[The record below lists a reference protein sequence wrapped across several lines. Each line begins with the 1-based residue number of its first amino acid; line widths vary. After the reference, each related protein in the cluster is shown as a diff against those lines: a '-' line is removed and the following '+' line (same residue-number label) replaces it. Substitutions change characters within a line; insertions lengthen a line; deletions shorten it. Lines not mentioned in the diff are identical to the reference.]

1 MPDVTVPQWAAQIG
15 ISKQAA
21 YKRLKSGKVKL
32 NSRGLIDIE
41 SAAAQWEANKDVRQW
56 QRGAPKRS
64 ARASHEL
71 RSGESGRTYAPPED
85 RASFS
90 EAQRAREWL
99 RVKREKL
106 AVEVIEGKLVNVAD
120 VEAAWSAMILTARN
134 RLLLLPDKVAP
145 RIAAVS
151 DVQECR
157 AVVDYEIREA
167 LTALSEHH
175 PNVQSI
181 S

>member
-32 NSRGLIDIE
+32 NSRGLIDSE

-56 QRGAPKRS
+56 QRGAPKQS

-71 RSGESGRTYAPPED
+71 RSVESGRTYAPPED

-106 AVEVIEGKLVNVAD
+106 AVELIEGKLVAVAE
-120 VEAAWSAMILTARN
+120 VGSPSSAIILTAPN
-134 RLLLLPDKVAP
+134 PLPLLPATG
-145 RIAAVS
+145 A
-151 DVQECR
+151 
-157 AVVDYEIREA
+157 
-167 LTALSEHH
+167 
-175 PNVQSI
+175 
-181 S
+181 

>member
-1 MPDVTVPQWAAQIG
+1 VTVPQWAAQIG

-21 YKRLKSGKVKL
+21 YKRLKSGKVTL
-32 NSRGLIDIE
+32 NSRGLIDTE

-56 QRGAPKRS
+56 QRGAPKQS

-71 RSGESGRTYAPPED
+71 LAGEKGQTYAPPED

-106 AVEVIEGKLVNVAD
+106 AVEVIEGKLVDVAE

-157 AVVDYEIREA
+157 AIVDYEIREA
-167 LTALSEHH
+167 LTALSEH
-175 PNVQSI
+175 
-181 S
+181 

>member
-1 MPDVTVPQWAAQIG
+1 MADVTVPQWAAQIG

-32 NSRGLIDIE
+32 NSRGLIDTE
-41 SAAAQWEANKDVRQW
+41 SAAAQWKANQDAWQR
-56 QRGAPKRS
+56 QRGAPKQS
-64 ARASHEL
+64 ARASHE
-71 RSGESGRTYAPPED
+71 YAPSRD
-85 RASFS
+85 RASLS

-106 AVEVIEGKLVNVAD
+106 MVELIEGKVVEIAE
-120 VEAAWSAMILTARN
+120 VEAEWSAIVSAARN

-145 RIAAVS
+145 RVAAIS
-151 DVQECR
+151 DVLECR
-157 AVVDYEIREA
+157 AIVEYEIREA
-167 LTALSEHH
+167 LTTLSEHQ

>member
-32 NSRGLIDIE
+32 NSRGLIDTE
-41 SAAAQWEANKDVRQW
+41 SAAAQWEANKDARQW
-56 QRGAPKRS
+56 QRGAS

-106 AVEVIEGKLVNVAD
+106 AVELIEGKLVAVVE

-157 AVVDYEIREA
+157 AIVDREIREA
-167 LTALSEHH
+167 LTALSEHQ

>member
-1 MPDVTVPQWAAQIG
+1 MADVTVPQWATQIG

-21 YKRLKSGKVKL
+21 YKRLKSGKVTL
-32 NSRGLIDIE
+32 NSRGLISTE
-41 SAAAQWEANKDVRQW
+41 SAAAQWEANKDARQW
-56 QRGAPKRS
+56 QRGAPKQS
-64 ARASHEL
+64 AKASHEL
-71 RSGESGRTYAPPED
+71 RSGESGRRYAPSED
-85 RASFS
+85 RASLS

-106 AVEVIEGKLVNVAD
+106 AVELIEGKLVEIAE

-151 DVQECR
+151 DVLECR
-157 AVVDYEIREA
+157 AIVEYEIREA
-167 LTALSEHH
+167 LTALSEHQ
-175 PNVQSI
+175 PNAQ
-181 S
+181 